1 MRAMLAY
8 DVIGFQTDTDR
19 RNFANFCVRELG
31 GEKLPGHRVRVGDRI
46 VVADTF
52 PIGIDAPGYARFA
65 VSPEAGEHEEMVR
78 EMAGEDAISAMTLEH
93 YPGMTEKKLQEIEEI
108 ARDRWPLEDVLI
120 IHRYG
125 RMEPGENIVLV
136 VTASA
141 HRKAA
146 FESAEFLMDFLKTKA
161 PFWKL
166 EEDDKGDG
174 SWVDAR
180 EDDDA
185 AAAKWDK

>member
-1 MRAMLAY
+1 MIRVQQENF
-8 DVIGFQTDTDR
+8 DVGAEINAVGQGNTAIGGICSFVGLVRDFQHTKEDDT
-19 RNFANFCVRELG
+19 
-31 GEKLPGHRVRVGDRI
+31 RV
-46 VVADTF
+46 
-52 PIGIDAPGYARFA
+52 
-65 VSPEAGEHEEMVR
+65 
-78 EMAGEDAISAMTLEH
+78 SAMTLEH
-93 YPGMTEKKLQEIEEI
+93 YPGMTEKKLQEIEDI

-141 HRKAA
+141 HRQAA
-146 FESAEFLMDFLKTKA
+146 FESAQFLMDYLKTKA

-166 EEDDKGDG
+166 EEDQNGDG

-180 EDDDA
+180 EADDT
-185 AAAKWDK
+185 AAAKWEK